1 MKNYIAIIT
10 VFITMTSCVEVL
22 FEQAQPIGAKELK
35 EFPKSLQGMYIES
48 TDNDTLVISQYE
60 IQGDRANEEK
70 DSTMIISSNFVL
82 KKYKGHYVVSRKHE
96 SGLWEVGFI
105 KPQKDNELHIFT
117 LDGDDKD
124 KMELLKQMVEVETKY
139 DEEGKV
145 GQYILNP
152 TKKELLKILKADVFE
167 KLGEFKKIK

>member
-1 MKNYIAIIT
+1 MKNLIIALT
-10 VFITMTSCVEVL
+10 FLVVTTSCVEVL
-22 FEQAQPIGAKELK
+22 FEQSQPVGAKELK
-35 EFPKSLQGMYIES
+35 EFPKSLQGIYIGKM
-48 TDNDTLVISQYE
+48 DKDTLLITQYE
-60 IQGDRANEEK
+60 LQGANEEK
-70 DSTMIISSNFVL
+70 DSAMIISNNFVIKKL
-82 KKYKGHYVVSRKHE
+82 KGNYVVSRKHE

-105 KPQKDNELHIFT
+105 QPQKGNELHIFT

-124 KMELLKQMVEVETKY
+124 KMELLKQLVEVETKY

-167 KLGEFKKIK
+167 KLGEFKKVK